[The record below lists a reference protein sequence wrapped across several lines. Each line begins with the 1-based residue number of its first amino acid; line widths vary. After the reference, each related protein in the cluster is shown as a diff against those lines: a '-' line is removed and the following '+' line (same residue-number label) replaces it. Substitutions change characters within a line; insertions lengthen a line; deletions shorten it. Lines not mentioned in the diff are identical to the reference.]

1 MLFKIAGALIGVLV
15 LVVIAAVIIGALMWR
30 GVVPAPGP
38 LAMLLG
44 GAGREPEY
52 SARFYPADT
61 LLYGWLTLA
70 PAAGEQQA
78 SMDAIWRRF
87 NDYIA
92 FSRRLG
98 ELKTDF
104 TSETGIDFDA
114 EIAPWLGPEIGAGVM
129 EGNPVTEGNADSAE
143 AGPEPWDNFRAAIT
157 IGVRDQD
164 AAAAF
169 LVKWR
174 DYMAMETG
182 ADFTAGEYRG
192 YDTWV
197 DDSAYQAYALADQW
211 LVYATDEATLQDI
224 LARIDNGGSDD
235 SLARDA
241 DFMAARAAL
250 PSVRFN
256 SGYADVHRVTD
267 LLNETFADYY
277 QDEIAAPGLGGL
289 WPTPEWA
296 AASGTWVERG
306 ILLEVVSP
314 ATTAGAALETPE
326 LDNPAELLPDNTLA
340 FAAAGFD
347 PDVDHW
353 RTALAEYPLADV
365 LPYPELLDEINAGL
379 AEMMPDAGLALTDDA
394 TLADALDLGFDLAL
408 DFTGI
413 DLENDFFGHLAGE
426 AIVAVTEFDFEAI
439 DESPEDNP
447 VPATAMLSY
456 RDGSKDDLQATMDDL
471 AGLIEEYLFF
481 FATLD
486 TVNLN
491 AGATATLFRIAETEY
506 APGYALHDG
515 WLILGSSEEAIDA
528 IVARQNGAGNALA
541 SDAEYRRAVGHLPA
555 PRQALGYVSL
565 QRIIAQV
572 DAEDLEM
579 EPDEYQALSESLGAV
594 SFGAVS
600 AGDYDRGALALTLFP
615 E

>member
-15 LVVIAAVIIGALMWR
+15 IVVIAAVIIGALMWR

-70 PAAGEQQA
+70 PAAGDQQA
-78 SMDAIWRRF
+78 SMDAIWQRF

-104 TSETGIDFDA
+104 AVQTGIDFDA
-114 EIAPWLGPEIGAGVM
+114 EIAPWLGPEIGAAVM
-129 EGNPVTEGNADSAE
+129 EGNPVTEGNPDRAE
-143 AGPEPWDNFRAAIT
+143 AGPEPWNNFRAAIT
-157 IGVRDQD
+157 IGVRDQA

-182 ADFTAGEYRG
+182 ADFTPGAYRG

-211 LVYATDEATLQDI
+211 LVYATDEVTLQDI

-250 PSVRFN
+250 PAVRFN
-256 SGYADVHRVTD
+256 SGYADVRRVTD
-267 LLNETFADYY
+267 RLEETFADYY

-326 LDNPAELLPDNTLA
+326 LGNPAELLPDNTLA

-379 AEMMPDAGLALTDDA
+379 AEMMPDAGPALTDDS

-413 DLENDFFGHLAGE
+413 DLEKDFFGHLDGE

-439 DESPEDNP
+439 DENPEDNP

-456 RDGSKDDLQATMDDL
+456 RDGSKDGLQATMDEL

-481 FATLD
+481 FAARDAADLG
-486 TVNLN
+486 

-515 WLILGSSEEAIDA
+515 WLILGSSEEAMAA

-555 PRQALGYVSL
+555 PRQALGYVNL
-565 QRIIAQV
+565 QRIIAQL

-579 EPDEYQALSESLGAV
+579 EPDEYRALSESLGAI

>member
-30 GVVPAPGP
+30 GVIPAPGP

-70 PAAGEQQA
+70 PAAGDQQA
-78 SMDAIWRRF
+78 SMDAIWQRF

-104 TSETGIDFDA
+104 AVQTGIDFDS
-114 EIAPWLGPEIGAGVM
+114 EIAPWLGPEIGAGVL
-129 EGNPVTEGNADSAE
+129 EGNPVTEGSPDRAE

-174 DYMAMETG
+174 DYMAMDTG
-182 ADFTAGEYRG
+182 ADFTAGAYRG

-224 LARIDNGGSDD
+224 LVRIDDGGSDD

-250 PSVRFN
+250 PPVRFN
-256 SGYADVHRVTD
+256 SGYADARRVTD

-277 QDEIAAPGLGGL
+277 GGGPAPSIDWLR
-289 WPTPEWA
+289 PSPEWA

-326 LDNPAELLPDNTLA
+326 LGNPAELLPDNTLA

-394 TLADALDLGFDLAL
+394 TLADALDLGFALAL

-413 DLENDFFGHLAGE
+413 DLEKDFFGHLAGE

-456 RDGSKDDLQATMDDL
+456 RDGSRDGLQATMDEL

-486 TVNLN
+486 TADLD
-491 AGATATLFRIAETEY
+491 AGATATLFRISETQY

-541 SDAEYRRAVGHLPA
+541 SDAEYRRAIGHLPA
-555 PRQALGYVSL
+555 PRLALGYVNL
-565 QRIIAQV
+565 QRIIAQL
-572 DAEDLEM
+572 DAADLEM
-579 EPDEYQALSESLGAV
+579 EPDEYRALSESLGAI